1 MNKSINYNSLDG
13 FDTVDFN
20 NKRQVSARVNKIL
33 KSKKAK
39 RLMEQAKNGEIT
51 CEEYN
56 REMGMFYVDYMML
69 GREGYDEHNE

>member
-1 MNKSINYNSLDG
+1 MNKSINYNPLDG
-13 FDTVDFN
+13 YDTVDFN
-20 NKRQVSARVNKIL
+20 NKRQVSARVNKML

-56 REMGMFYVDYMML
+56 REIGMFCVDYMML
-69 GREGYDEHNE
+69 VREGYDEHNK